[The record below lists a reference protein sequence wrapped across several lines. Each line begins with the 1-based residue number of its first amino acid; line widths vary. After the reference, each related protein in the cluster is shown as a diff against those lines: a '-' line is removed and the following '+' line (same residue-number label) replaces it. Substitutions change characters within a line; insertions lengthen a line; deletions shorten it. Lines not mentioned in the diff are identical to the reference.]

1 MVSYCWL
8 ASGII
13 DNFYD
18 SISFNK
24 VSEYLLKTWKI
35 GFELKDN
42 LIIRQN
48 AQLKSIKKCL
58 KEHKKKESKKSIMDM
73 FSKFLSAKD
82 S

>member
-24 VSEYLLKTWKI
+24 VSEYLLKTWRI

-48 AQLKSIKKCL
+48 A
-58 KEHKKKESKKSIMDM
+58 
-73 FSKFLSAKD
+73 
-82 S
+82 